1 VQLQISPAIVIA
13 TYVIVLGSVG
23 LGLALAFGLGGRA
36 VASDLL
42 RLAYEKTEENMPELR
57 DEAELVKSRAGIE
70 MQQAQEKVQEQKLP
84 PEEETPARRTA

>member
-1 VQLQISPAIVIA
+1 
-13 TYVIVLGSVG
+13 
-23 LGLALAFGLGGRA
+23 
-36 VASDLL
+36 
-42 RLAYEKTEENMPELR
+42 MPELR